1 MSFIEKREVS
11 SDVSFFLTHTHT
23 RSLYVEIS
31 SSQSIYHNGVIVTSN
46 SLAIPLAPS
55 VYIFSFS
62 SSKRSSSSFY
72 LSLTHTQFSSYI
84 YIFQTSRSIFL
95 HPNHSLGR
103 RRRHTHTHTHSRR
116 KRLGRSMPRN
126 DKRILHCSHRS
137 FCDDVSGVS
146 I

>member
-11 SDVSFFLTHTHT
+11 SDLRVSFFLTHT

-31 SSQSIYHNGVIVTSN
+31 SSQSIYHNGVIVTRTLSQFL
-46 SLAIPLAPS
+46 SLPRYIYFRFRVQNGPPPPS
-55 VYIFSFS
+55 I
-62 SSKRSSSSFY
+62 Y
-72 LSLTHTQFSSYI
+72 LSHIHKSHHI